1 MFSAQSVK
9 GEIYRFRSLDALMG
23 DFKELERQTIYLAS
37 PDQMND
43 LAEDVVNA
51 EWHGNKRIW
60 ENFITFYWKALIA
73 SSVTGVS
80 YIPGSNRV
88 LEEDFY
94 VERIIT
100 NEMPKLQTELSNQRQ
115 RLLTQLVGGKRV
127 SYYELPN
134 LLREVTPQRVRMSIL
149 GRADLASSVPSF
161 DGFANLFV
169 RYMAKSLLAEWRVA
183 CFTEEFTN
191 PYLWATYA
199 DNNTGA
205 CLVFDEKR
213 LRSITVPN
221 TVGQL
226 EIERVAYMKEKP
238 KIDFFANLPRLTVA
252 EYKRLFDGVAEKP
265 DIEAAKNERIALTRE
280 NLLTKHIQWAGEKEV
295 RMFSLSP
302 FVQDPASLPSE
313 FTVQYPITALKGVIF
328 GARTSQDDR
337 RAMLDVILSKH
348 FATPFPHEFKFAEAV
363 MQSDG
368 SLRRSIYRPFI
379 GWQTDFA
386 YPHR

>member
-9 GEIYRFRSLDALMG
+9 GEIYRFRSIDKLMG
-23 DFKELERQTIYLAS
+23 DFKELERQTIYLAN

-51 EWHGNKRIW
+51 EWHGEQRIW

-73 SSVTGVS
+73 SSVTGVF

-94 VERIIT
+94 VESVIT
-100 NEMPKLQTELSNQRQ
+100 NEIPKLQTELSHQRQ
-115 RLLTQLVGGKRV
+115 RLVTKLVDGKRV
-127 SYYELPN
+127 SYYELPS
-134 LLREVTPQRVRMSIL
+134 LLREVTPHRVGVSIL
-149 GRADLASSVPSF
+149 GRANLARSVPTF
-161 DGFANLFV
+161 DGFADCFV
-169 RYMAKSLLAEWRVA
+169 RYMAKSLLAEWRVT
-183 CFTEEFTN
+183 CFTEDFTN

-205 CLVFDEKR
+205 CLVFDEEQ

-226 EIERVAYMKEKP
+226 EMERVSYMKEKP

-252 EYKRLFDGVAEKP
+252 EHNRLFDGVADKP

-302 FVQDPASLPSE
+302 FVQDLASLPSQ

-328 GARTSQDDR
+328 GARTRQDDR
-337 RAMLDVILSKH
+337 RAVLDVILSKH
-348 FATPFPHEFKFAEAV
+348 FASPFSHEFNFAEAV
-363 MQSDG
+363 MQNDG
-368 SLRRSIYRPFI
+368 SLTRSIYMPFI